1 MAIEWTLGQCLEA
14 KNIHNA
20 YQLHDALESELGIII
35 SPQALRKLL
44 VQSPRHLRIETAQVL
59 CNLLQEPLETYLRV
73 LPEPIVRAATL
84 IHPYHPKPEQVE
96 SLFDNPLKY
105 L

>member
-1 MAIEWTLGQCLEA
+1 MAVEWTLGQCLEA

-44 VQSPRHLRIETAQVL
+44 VQPPRHLRIETAQIL
-59 CNLLQEPLETYLRV
+59 CNLLQEPLEAYLRV
-73 LPEPIVRAATL
+73 LPEPIVRTSTL
-84 IHPYHPKPEQVE
+84 IHPYYPKSELIDRVFE
-96 SLFDNPLKY
+96 NPLKY